1 MDTWRGLPAH
11 PLIVHIP
18 VAMLPLAALGV
29 LVMLIRRSWYERYR
43 WAVLLV
49 GAIGTGGAILAAS
62 TGEALEHRIREVE
75 GREAVRAIH
84 EHAEA
89 GDLARTMAIVF
100 FVALAAWV
108 IIPWFLDR
116 RATATGATGATG
128 STDADQEGIP
138 ASARTG
144 SPSWLRPLLMALAAL
159 TAVAS
164 MVTMYDAGHS
174 GASEAWK
181 DLAET
186 PSDG

>member
-116 RATATGATGATG
+116 RATANRRHRRYRQHRCRSGR
-128 STDADQEGIP
+128 D
-138 ASARTG
+138 
-144 SPSWLRPLLMALAAL
+144 PSVGTHRQPFLAAS
-159 TAVAS
+159 VADGPCRAHS
-164 MVTMYDAGHS
+164 CRLNGH
-174 GASEAWK
+174 
-181 DLAET
+181 DLRRGSLRGE
-186 PSDG
+186 